1 MGARDWPWDQRLE
14 QQHLATRC
22 YDDRAYVQFGNGSSL
37 SFDLVTDATWRT
49 YSHDPVSTLAMAQD
63 MLVWRSRHT
72 NRTLS
77 GMLIE
82 QGGIGEWPT
91 DVSWRA

>member
-1 MGARDWPWDQRLE
+1 
-14 QQHLATRC
+14 
-22 YDDRAYVQFGNGSSL
+22 VQFGNGSSL

-72 NRTLS
+72 NRKLS